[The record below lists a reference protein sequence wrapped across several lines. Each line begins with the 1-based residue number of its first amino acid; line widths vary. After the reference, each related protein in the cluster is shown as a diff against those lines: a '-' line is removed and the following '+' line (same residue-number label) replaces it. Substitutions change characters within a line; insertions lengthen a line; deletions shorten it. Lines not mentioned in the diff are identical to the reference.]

1 MYKINSVFID
11 GFWQRFS
18 AKCDFNDD
26 VNIIIGRNG
35 TGKTTFMNI
44 LNAILS
50 VDLDGINDNEFF
62 SAEIKLRNGNK
73 TKTIKVSKNEDIN
86 SPYSIIEYQL
96 STKKYHIRLF
106 NSDDRRVSMS
116 YKRRFLEESEELRNA
131 LRDIVSLSVY
141 RLRNGED
148 FEIRDKYGSK
158 IINPVDFRLEQ
169 LLQHLTRYQLDL
181 SQKARDIANDL
192 QKEVLASILYSRDD
206 SIEKAYA
213 LSFNKEEEKENLI
226 SAYTQ
231 LGAIDQ
237 NIKRKITFHIDSIE
251 KTLVNIK
258 SEENIDFRSLE
269 AFRKTQ
275 KIIRMSLL
283 AKDKTSLVFSQI
295 DLFLSIL
302 KRFIIDKSFYF
313 DGGALIIKNSH
324 EIINHNNLSS
334 GEKQL
339 LILFIETLL
348 QRGEKYIFLT
358 DEPELSLHIA
368 WQKNIIPA
376 IKELNPNAQIIAAT
390 HSPEVASNYKNS
402 IFDMETLVHG

>member
-1 MYKINSVFID
+1 
-11 GFWQRFS
+11 
-18 AKCDFNDD
+18 
-26 VNIIIGRNG
+26 
-35 TGKTTFMNI
+35 
-44 LNAILS
+44 
-50 VDLDGINDNEFF
+50 
-62 SAEIKLRNGNK
+62 
-73 TKTIKVSKNEDIN
+73 
-86 SPYSIIEYQL
+86 
-96 STKKYHIRLF
+96 
-106 NSDDRRVSMS
+106 MS

-131 LRDIVSLSVY
+131 LRDIVSLSSLSVY

-283 AKDKTSLVFSQI
+283 AKDKTSLVFS
-295 DLFLSIL
+295 
-302 KRFIIDKSFYF
+302 
-313 DGGALIIKNSH
+313 
-324 EIINHNNLSS
+324 
-334 GEKQL
+334 
-339 LILFIETLL
+339 
-348 QRGEKYIFLT
+348 
-358 DEPELSLHIA
+358 
-368 WQKNIIPA
+368 
-376 IKELNPNAQIIAAT
+376 
-390 HSPEVASNYKNS
+390 
-402 IFDMETLVHG
+402 